1 MGSPAGTAE
10 PGPATWALDRCRASA
25 SRRWIL
31 ILGPKPG
38 GCRGASGSPPIP
50 GYTRSASSQ
59 TRSSGGG
66 TSMLAYISVGIGV
79 CNLALGLVFG
89 LIWIDLNSHAK
100 NGVELHEAFRK
111 AARRLIGSIGLFII
125 PLISYF
131 LSGVKRLP
139 QVTEVYISLWE
150 ALCAVGLI
158 MLVSSLIGILRYP
171 KH

>member
-1 MGSPAGTAE
+1 
-10 PGPATWALDRCRASA
+10 
-25 SRRWIL
+25 
-31 ILGPKPG
+31 
-38 GCRGASGSPPIP
+38 
-50 GYTRSASSQ
+50 
-59 TRSSGGG
+59 
-66 TSMLAYISVGIGV
+66 MLAYISVGIGV

-100 NGVELHEAFRK
+100 NGVELHEEFRK
-111 AARRLIGSIGLFII
+111 AARRLIGSVGLFII

-139 QVTEVYISLWE
+139 QITEVYISLWE